1 MELFEVYDGKAS
13 VQAVREFFMRDDPDH
28 PRNYW
33 RIKRR
38 YEAMFG
44 LGGQSGDVTGVRGSG
59 GNHTED
65 KLLDGNVYGRALKAI
80 ERGLRG
86 CTHQSQEILIARY
99 LSPEDEREK
108 VWHLS
113 NRLGLTGSDRYQRAD
128 YQACY
133 EFADAMD
140 VITPQYRVSE
150 VIPQFLR
157 KKERKGNETG
167 MMNG

>member
-13 VQAVREFFMRDDPDH
+13 VQAVRDFFMDDPYH

-44 LGGQSGDVTGVRGSG
+44 LGGHSGDVTGVRGSR

-65 KLLDGNVYGRALKAI
+65 KLIDGNVYERALIAI
-80 ERGLRG
+80 GRGLLG
-86 CTHQSQEILIARY
+86 CTHQSQAILNARY
-99 LSPEDEREK
+99 FSPEDEREK

-113 NRLGLTGSDRYQRAD
+113 SRLGLTGGGRYQRAD

-140 VITPQYRVSE
+140 VIVPRYQVDE

-157 KKERKGNETG
+157 KRNEKGAK
-167 MMNG
+167 